1 MKTGI
6 LFRLFFS
13 GVQLSLAETQ
23 SQLPHTARAGVN
35 GTHCDPVAAH
45 DESGKP
51 KAERE
56 AAQRKTIEDL
66 LVTIILH

>member
-23 SQLPHTARAGVN
+23 SQLPHTARAAVTGIIP
-35 GTHCDPVAAH
+35 DPAMPQDPAAAH
-45 DESGKP
+45 AS
-51 KAERE
+51 
-56 AAQRKTIEDL
+56 AAQRRTIEARL
-66 LVTIILH
+66 NILQ